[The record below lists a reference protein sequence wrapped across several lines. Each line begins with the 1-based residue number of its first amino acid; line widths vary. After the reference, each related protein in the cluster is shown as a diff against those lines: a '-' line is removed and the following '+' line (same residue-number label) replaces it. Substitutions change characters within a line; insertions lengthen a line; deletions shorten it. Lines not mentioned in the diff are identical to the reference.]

1 MGVGVVWTLWDASSP
16 ETDLRALVRTGF
28 FVGMSLG
35 YIEKRPFE
43 SLYIFKNWHGPKYEA
58 VFENLY
64 CWLLAYRDYGRNVTM
79 LTCMVQL

>member
-43 SLYIFKNWHGPKYEA
+43 SLYICKNWHGPKYEA
-58 VFENLY
+58 VFENIY
-64 CWLLAYRDYGRNVTM
+64 IIVGTWPIETMERYVTM
-79 LTCMVQL
+79 LC